1 MIRALHFSVFLSFL
15 LTVASCTNTS
25 SPQSITSKGEPGRL
39 VLVADD
45 ALYAAIDSVLDDVFL
60 EPQPWLPM
68 DEAYFKPSRM
78 NTQSFRRS
86 FIEHQTVFFLVTRE
100 NFAALSAYIPNMD
113 KEKMEALFAA
123 KHFTPIALKNKFA
136 TPQMMYYLFAET
148 PQEMAIKLTAQKT
161 ALLTQLYNKEVEDYA
176 LRLFD
181 NKHKKN
187 PLFKQIKKQLG
198 MGVAVTNKF
207 EKMKQEEDFFW
218 FAERYVNEQ
227 LGVVCYRIPYTDT
240 AQFSDAFLIAFR
252 DSIMKEQIPGP
263 QPGTYMSTSGSDL
276 HPLLSEVLQ
285 INGQYAKKIRG
296 WWTVKGEFMGG
307 PFVQYAVLNKK
318 GTHIFVYEGFVY
330 APNKSKSKNLRTLEA
345 FGYTIQ

>member
-1 MIRALHFSVFLSFL
+1 MIRPIYTSLFIAFFALWS
-15 LTVASCTNTS
+15 SCTENVL
-25 SPQSITSKGEPGRL
+25 PNKVTSKGEPGRL
-39 VLVADD
+39 ILVSDDVL
-45 ALYAAIDSVLDDVFL
+45 YTAIDSALDAVFL

-78 NTQSFRRS
+78 NNSSFRRS
-86 FIEHQTVFFLVTRE
+86 FIEHQTIFFLVTRQ
-100 NFAALSAYIPNMD
+100 NFAELSAYIPSMEQDKMD
-113 KEKMEALFAA
+113 ALFALSNA
-123 KHFTPIALKNKFA
+123 TPIALKNKFA
-136 TPQMMYYLFAET
+136 SPQVIYYLFAES
-148 PQEMAIKLTAQKT
+148 PQEMAIKLNANKEN
-161 ALLTQLYNKEVEDYA
+161 LLSKIYNKEVEDYA
-176 LRLFD
+176 LRLFQD
-181 NKHKKN
+181 KPKKN
-187 PLFKQIKKQLG
+187 LKFKQIRSQLG
-198 MGVAVTNKF
+198 MGVAVTEKF
-207 EKMKQEEDFFW
+207 ELMKQDEDFFW

-240 AQFSDAFLIAFR
+240 AQFSDSYLIAFR

-276 HPLLSEVLQ
+276 HPLYSEILQ
-285 INGQYAKKIRG
+285 INGQYAKKLRG